1 MADIKEIM
9 RFDWQY
15 GENENQKYYDV
26 TIGSDYMY
34 VFCNKWQPDIWMSCI
49 NNQMIWNKRRNDYQ
63 RKKQGLPK
71 GCCQSLLSCST
82 LLCSSDPFYLMKK
95 TERCYLTGKREI
107 TP

>member
-1 MADIKEIM
+1 M

-49 NNQMIWNKRRNDYQ
+49 NNQMILNKMRNDYQ
-63 RKKQGLPK
+63 RKNRVCQKDVANRFCLAALFSVLP
-71 GCCQSLLSCST
+71 T
-82 LLCSSDPFYLMKK
+82 PF
-95 TERCYLTGKREI
+95 I
-107 TP
+107 